1 MSLGIVVADT
11 IVSSVEQV
19 ALHIV
24 YVVGSDT
31 LGFTVEVGVA
41 VYSELLGDFEDPNM
55 IEQEKRKKQMK
66 RGCRRVPQS
75 VVRRL
80 ANTIPLKPEPR
91 LKIPISRFQEEYG
104 ISVSNGNAYSVSPFE
119 DTSWMYE
126 EEGQI
131 SSSYRTHRWTPNPY
145 PKDFV
150 QRWELKP
157 PTLAT
162 PSRSRFGSSASC
174 QDNEDADSGCDIVT
188 KDDNEIKEERVVAL
202 ENELASLKAMM
213 ASFALQSMQP
223 IATSTPAPPPAP
235 PAPPPPAMSGFK
247 TPAKPLNF
255 KKSEKKPEAIQKE
268 QGLDMNALLKDVGK
282 QKGLLKSVEKSP
294 GGTPIRQKPKS
305 SDPHDPSVILAN
317 ALRMKFANQPQHDM
331 SSDREASFNDSDL
344 QQPDSPGSLSK
355 VKRSLIMNQNN

>member
-11 IVSSVEQV
+11 IVSS
-19 ALHIV
+19 
-24 YVVGSDT
+24 
-31 LGFTVEVGVA
+31 VEVGVA

-66 RGCRRVPQS
+66 RGRRRVPQS

-188 KDDNEIKEERVVAL
+188 KDDKDDNDIKEERVVAL

-223 IATSTPAPPPAP
+223 IATSTPAPPRAAPPVPPPAP
-235 PAPPPPAMSGFK
+235 PAPPPPAISGFK

-255 KKSEKKPEAIQKE
+255 KKSEKKPETVQKE

>member
-1 MSLGIVVADT
+1 MSVGIVIADT
-11 IVSSVEQV
+11 IVSS
-19 ALHIV
+19 
-24 YVVGSDT
+24 
-31 LGFTVEVGVA
+31 VEVGVA
-41 VYSELLGDFEDPNM
+41 VYSELLGDLEDPNM
-55 IEQEKRKKQMK
+55 IEQNRKKQMK
-66 RGCRRVPQS
+66 RGRRRVPQS

-104 ISVSNGNAYSVSPFE
+104 ISVSNGNQYSVSPFE

-157 PTLAT
+157 PSLVT
-162 PSRSRFGSSASC
+162 PARSRFGSSASC
-174 QDNEDADSGCDIVT
+174 KDNDNEDADSGCDIVT
-188 KDDNEIKEERVVAL
+188 KEEKEDSVAEERVLAL

-223 IATSTPAPPPAP
+223 IATSTPAPPRAAPPAPPAPKAP
-235 PAPPPPAMSGFK
+235 PAPPPTTSFK
-247 TPAKPLNF
+247 TPAKPVF
-255 KKSEKKPEAIQKE
+255 KKSQKKATENQNEQK

-294 GGTPIRQKPKS
+294 GGTPIRQKPRS
-305 SDPHDPSVILAN
+305 GDPHDPSVILAN

-355 VKRSLIMNQNN
+355 VKRSLIMNN

>member
-11 IVSSVEQV
+11 LVSS
-19 ALHIV
+19 
-24 YVVGSDT
+24 
-31 LGFTVEVGVA
+31 VEVGVA
-41 VYSELLGDFEDPNM
+41 VYSELLGDYEDPNM

-66 RGCRRVPQS
+66 RGRRRVPQS

-104 ISVSNGNAYSVSPFE
+104 ISVSNGNQYSVSPFE

-126 EEGQI
+126 DEGQI

-157 PTLAT
+157 PSLSVPT
-162 PSRSRFGSSASC
+162 RSRFGSSASC
-174 QDNEDADSGCDIVT
+174 HDNEDADSGCDIVT
-188 KDDNEIKEERVVAL
+188 KEEKEDSVAEERVIAL

-213 ASFALQSMQP
+213 ASFALQSMQQPQP
-223 IATSTPAPPPAP
+223 IATSTPAPPRTTPPPAPPAP
-235 PAPPPPAMSGFK
+235 PAPPPITSFK
-247 TPAKPLNF
+247 TPAKPTFNITRPQN
-255 KKSEKKPEAIQKE
+255 KGKSNQNEQKH
-268 QGLDMNALLKDVGK
+268 GVDMNALLKDVGK

-317 ALRMKFANQPQHDM
+317 ALRMKFANQPHDI

-344 QQPDSPGSLSK
+344 QQPESPGSLSK
-355 VKRSLIMNQNN
+355 VKRSLMMNQNN